1 MFDIM
6 KRTVAILLA
15 CLLSM
20 TAFAQKISQKYIPE
34 KDKPVLMIFTADWC
48 APCEAMKQN
57 VFTVDS
63 VASVMGGYN
72 VLLVD
77 VDTPLGSAY
86 QERFCK
92 RETQIPYFV
101 VLDRSGFVRSRHLG
115 AMQPGEFIRFLVES
129 GTFTG
134 NSQSLGGVKYIN
146 VPDRENFEK
155 GWEFE
160 TALGGAISSASDTAA
175 VKPGIVIAGAARYR
189 ATKFVAFRT
198 GAEALIT
205 PGAAGY
211 IPSFTLTVPLD
222 LELYLLDNGYG
233 FAGTF
238 WAYHSAPKVKGA
250 GDIGFRFGA
259 GYKIKD
265 FDIRLTYNL
274 GILNL
279 NKGDI
284 VNRVSTNALT
294 LTVGYCF

>member
-1 MFDIM
+1 M
-6 KRTVAILLA
+6 KKILSVLLV
-15 CLLSM
+15 CLLSVN
-20 TAFAQKISQKYIPE
+20 AFAQKVSQKFIPD
-34 KDKPVLMIFTADWC
+34 KSKPVLLIFTADWC

-63 VASVMGGYN
+63 VAAAMSGYN

-77 VDTPLGSAY
+77 VDTPLGSTY
-86 QERFCK
+86 QERFCG
-92 RETQIPYFV
+92 REVQIPYFV
-101 VLDRSGFVRSRHLG
+101 VMDRAGALKGRHLG
-115 AMQPGEFIRFLVES
+115 AMQPVEFLRFLRET
-129 GTFTG
+129 GTLTSAG
-134 NSQSLGGVKYIN
+134 QAPVGGVKYVN
-146 VPDRENFEK
+146 VPDRENFRK

-160 TALGGAISSASDTAA
+160 GAAGGAISSATDTAA
-175 VKPGIVIAGAARYR
+175 NKPGIAISAAARYR

-198 GAEALIT
+198 GVDAVIT
-205 PGAAGY
+205 PGAVGY
-211 IPSFTLTVPLD
+211 IPSFTVAVPLD

-238 WAYHSAPKVKGA
+238 WGYHSAPKVKGV
-250 GDIGFRFGA
+250 GDLGFRFGA
-259 GYKIKD
+259 GYKISD

-284 VNRVSTNALT
+284 VNRVSTSALT

>member
-15 CLLSM
+15 CLLSV

-63 VASVMGGYN
+63 VASAMSNYN

-77 VDTPLGSAY
+77 VDTPLGSTY

-92 RETQIPYFV
+92 KETQIPYFV

-129 GTFTG
+129 GTLTG
-134 NSQSLGGVKYIN
+134 NSQALGGVKYIN
-146 VPDRENFEK
+146 VPDRENFKK

-160 TALGGAISSASDTAA
+160 GALGGAISSATDTAA
-175 VKPGIVIAGAARYR
+175 HKAGVVLSGVARYR
-189 ATKFVAFRT
+189 ASKFVAMRT
-198 GAEALIT
+198 GADIFLT
-205 PGAAGY
+205 PGTSGY
-211 IPSFTLTVPLD
+211 IPSITLAVPVD
-222 LELYLLDNGYG
+222 LEVYLFDPGYI

-238 WAYHSAPKVKGA
+238 FGIHNTDKA
-250 GDIGFRFGA
+250 GTCGDLGFRFGA
-259 GYKIKD
+259 GYKIMD

-274 GILNL
+274 GVLNL

-284 VNRVSTNALT
+284 VNRVSTNALA